1 MKGSGWEFKGKTIEG
16 LIRELQSFSDQT
28 LLVEI
33 SIDGGESAY
42 PISLVVK
49 DEGKCKLFFVGRET
63 D

>member
-1 MKGSGWEFKGKTIEG
+1 MKGDGWELRGKTIEG
-16 LIRELQSFSDQT
+16 LIRELQSFSDQN

-33 SIDGGESAY
+33 SIDGGETSY

-49 DEGKCKLFFVGRET
+49 DDGKCVLFFAGRES